1 MLDIKDF
8 YPSIKE
14 DLLIEALEFAK
25 QHVTIKSKD
34 RETIVH
40 ARKSLLYNEGK
51 PLIKKQSNNFDV
63 TMGSYDGAEVC
74 ELIGTF
80 MLSLIGN
87 MYNRNNIGLYRD
99 DKLTVFKNTS
109 NPQSQNV
116 KKSFQKMFENKGLDI
131 IIYCNMNIVNY
142 LYVTLNSNDWSYRP
156 YTKPNEETNYVHA
169 NFDHP
174 HPF

>member
-1 MLDIKDF
+1 
-8 YPSIKE
+8 
-14 DLLIEALEFAK
+14 
-25 QHVTIKSKD
+25 
-34 RETIVH
+34 
-40 ARKSLLYNEGK
+40 
-51 PLIKKQSNNFDV
+51 
-63 TMGSYDGAEVC
+63 MGSYDGAEVC

-142 LYVTLNSNDWSYRP
+142 LYVTLNSND
-156 YTKPNEETNYVHA
+156 
-169 NFDHP
+169 
-174 HPF
+174 